1 MNSINEFFRICHSN
15 LSLDAFIALLQ
26 QRIVLQQLPM
36 CDAKRVPR
44 ELTPPFSRYFP
55 PFHQSALKLAFSKS

>member
-1 MNSINEFFRICHSN
+1 MNSIKEFFRICHSN

-26 QRIVLQQLPM
+26 QRLVLQQLLM

-44 ELTPPFSRYFP
+44 ELMPPFSRYLP
-55 PFHQSALKLAFSKS
+55 PFNQSTLKVALSKS

>member
-1 MNSINEFFRICHSN
+1 MNSIKEFFRICHSH

-26 QRIVLQQLPM
+26 QRIVLQQLLM
-36 CDAKRVPR
+36 CDAKRVPP

-55 PFHQSALKLAFSKS
+55 PLNQSALKVALSKS